1 MNNEWNLERVNQY
14 IINKVEESLT
24 LEYKAALA
32 LDQTDQKKKEIAK
45 DVSSMANSAGGII
58 IYGICEYQEKSK
70 RHLPEKID
78 PINRTQIS
86 KEWIEQVIT
95 QNIHPYIEELRI
107 FPISINDENTLVCY
121 VIDIPQSITAHQ
133 VTAIKDYRY
142 YKRHNFESI
151 PMEDYEIRLV
161 MNRLVTPDVSVNFSY
176 KIINRSQARHDYELT
191 IYIDNPGPMIINKYK
206 LEIIFPIVFIPEA
219 PVSHYPEHI
228 SRTKDDNG
236 NQIIAYHSTDV
247 LFPNEEIDIGKE
259 ISLQYYID
267 DNIFARMRYDERKG
281 KEATLSWKLYADN
294 MSPKSGEIPIRAL
307 NNY

>member
-1 MNNEWNLERVNQY
+1 MNNEWNFERINQY
-14 IINKVEESLT
+14 ITNKVEESLT

-58 IYGICEYQEKSK
+58 IYGICEYQDKSK

-107 FPISINDENTLVCY
+107 YPISINGEDTNVCY
-121 VIDIPQSITAHQ
+121 VIVIPQSITAHQ
-133 VTAIKDYRY
+133 VTANKDYRY

-161 MNRLVTPDVSVNFSY
+161 MNRLVTPNVSVIFGYNTIS
-176 KIINRSQARHDYELT
+176 RSQDRHDYELT
-191 IYIDNPGPMIINKYK
+191 IHIENPGPMIINKYK
-206 LEIIFPIVFIPEA
+206 LEINFPIVLIPEA
-219 PVSHYPEHI
+219 PVSHYREHI
-228 SRTKDDNG
+228 LRSKDDIG

-247 LFPNEEIDIGKE
+247 LFPNEEIDISKE
-259 ISLQYYID
+259 ISLNYFID
-267 DNIFARMRYDERKG
+267 NNIFMRMRYDERKG
-281 KEATLSWKLYADN
+281 KEAALIWKLYADN
-294 MSPKSGEIPIRAL
+294 MSPKNGEIPIRTIS
-307 NNY
+307 NY